1 MAGQDGTTP
10 TDGAPKD
17 ADTGA
22 ETPKDAGT
30 GGDAGTEDDD
40 DDEKL
45 GEPGVKALEAEKAK
59 RKALASELRTWKA
72 LGLTPEQVQALVQPA
87 KKTPAEGGKDDA
99 LDADAI
105 REEARKEARKEA
117 LRDRVTDKIEAK
129 AAGKFADAE
138 DALAVL
144 LRTSKIDDYIDG
156 DKIDVEAITEA
167 LEDLGKKKPHLLAQG
182 KRFQGG
188 SDGGARKGSEPS
200 IDDQIAA
207 ATKAGN
213 LQLAIALK
221 QRRSAEL
228 ANK

>member
-1 MAGQDGTTP
+1 MAGQDGTP
-10 TDGAPKD
+10 GNDGAPKD
-17 ADTGA
+17 TDTGA
-22 ETPKDAGT
+22 ETPDNDAGT
-30 GGDAGTEDDD
+30 GGDAGTDD
-40 DDEKL
+40 DDEEL
-45 GEPGVKALEAEKAK
+45 GPAGVKALEAEKAK
-59 RKALASELRTWKA
+59 RKALATELRAFKN
-72 LGLTPEQVQALVQPA
+72 LGLTVEQIAEMKKPISG
-87 KKTPAEGGKDDA
+87 KKTPAEGTDKDAPDA
-99 LDADAI
+99 EAI
-105 REEARKEARKEA
+105 RNEARAEARKEA
-117 LRDRVTDKIEAK
+117 LRERVTDKIEAK
-129 AAGKFADAE
+129 AAKFADAE
-138 DALAVL
+138 DAVAIL
-144 LRTSKIDDYIDG
+144 LRSSKIDDYIDG

-221 QRRSAEL
+221 QRRAAEL